1 MKIKFKK
8 YEFGNL
14 VVGIPTEIG
23 PRILYLS
30 LKEKDNNIF
39 GILPDFSI
47 NTDEGKWH
55 IWGGHRLWVSPEDKP
70 RSYSMDNKPV
80 EIKEKRNSVIIYGN
94 PEIKNSVQKIIE
106 IKKKGKN
113 KIEVIHR
120 IKNIGRWPITFSAWA
135 LTVMKKGGYAILP
148 FKSKKV
154 DKNGL
159 LPDRHITL
167 WSFTDITDRRLIFK
181 KDFIFLKQ
189 DERIKRPVEIG
200 VFISDSWTAY
210 YVDGLFFLKEI
221 EKVEGEYPDY
231 GCNVETFTNSEFLEL
246 ETLSPLKEINP
257 GEFLT
262 HKETWSIRKN
272 LKDISAQELKEF

>member
-70 RSYSMDNKPV
+70 KSYSLDNKPV

-94 PEIKNSVQKIIE
+94 SEIKNSVQKIIE
-106 IKKKGKN
+106 IKKKGK
-113 KIEVIHR
+113 
-120 IKNIGRWPITFSAWA
+120 
-135 LTVMKKGGYAILP
+135 
-148 FKSKKV
+148 KV

-167 WSFTDITDRRLIFK
+167 WPYTDITDKRLIFK

-189 DERIKRPVEIG
+189 DERIKKPVKIG
-200 VFISDSWTAY
+200 AFISDFWTAY

-231 GCNVETFTNSEFLEL
+231 GCNVEAYTNSEFLEL
-246 ETLSPLKEINP
+246 ETLSPLKEVKP
-257 GEFLT
+257 GDFLV
-262 HKETWSIRKN
+262 HREIWSMKKAIKN
-272 LKDISAQELKEF
+272 FSIMLTE